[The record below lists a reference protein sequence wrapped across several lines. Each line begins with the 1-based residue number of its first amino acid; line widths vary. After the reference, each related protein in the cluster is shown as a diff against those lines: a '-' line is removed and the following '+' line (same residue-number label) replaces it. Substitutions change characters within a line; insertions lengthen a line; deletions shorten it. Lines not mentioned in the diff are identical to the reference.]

1 MYMEQLHTPAHQ
13 CLPSLTSERPP
24 DVKDDADRGRTSA
37 SAHSSEATRTY
48 LDRLQ
53 PYLKPEA
60 GVVAGNFPE
69 APIRFTRGMLANAH
83 YFSHPKWM
91 DNWLAEVH
99 RYPELR
105 DRWLSVLGSLDGKV
119 VVDVGCGPGNVLAT
133 LGGHPRIAIG
143 VDIAEGSL
151 LRAASVGYVPLLADA
166 HDMPLATGIADIVA
180 INGSLHHCDDMAAVL
195 REAARLVKPG
205 GLLITDH
212 DPQHSAWNFRGIAMA
227 LWRLRVPVY
236 RWLNRGGHASADN
249 EQQWALATEL
259 HHRPGDGLTARLAH
273 SVFDPLGWQ
282 VRVFP
287 HNHFVGA
294 QTLSGEIGHA
304 PLKIRVAQ
312 RLSGIKPGT
321 PQAAMSLFCVAQA
334 PAFAG

>member
-1 MYMEQLHTPAHQ
+1 MAARHDPSTHTA
-13 CLPSLTSERPP
+13 
-24 DVKDDADRGRTSA
+24 
-37 SAHSSEATRTY
+37 RTY

-53 PYLKPEA
+53 PYLKPDARVGA
-60 GVVAGNFPE
+60 GKFPE
-69 APIRFTRGMLANAH
+69 ATIQFTRGMLANAH

-105 DRWLSVLGSLDGKV
+105 ERWLSVTGPLDGKV
-119 VVDVGCGPGNVLAT
+119 LVDVGCGPGNVLAT
-133 LGGHPRIAIG
+133 LGGKPRIAIG

-151 LRAASVGYVPLLADA
+151 VRAASVGYVPLLADA
-166 HDMPLATGIADIVA
+166 HDMPLASGIADVVA

-205 GLLITDH
+205 GVLVTDH
-212 DPQHSAWNFRGIAMA
+212 DPQRSAWHFRGIAMA

-236 RWLNRGGHASADN
+236 RWLNRGGHAAADN

-259 HHRPGDGLTARLAH
+259 HHRPGDGMTEALAH
-273 SVFDPLGWQ
+273 SVFDAMGWN
-282 VRVFP
+282 VGVFP
-287 HNHFVGA
+287 HNHYVGSQA
-294 QTLSGEIGHA
+294 LSGDIGDA

-312 RLSGIKPGT
+312 RLSGIAPGT
-321 PQAAMSLFCVAQA
+321 PQAAMSLFCVARP
-334 PAFAG
+334 PAIMAAGRA